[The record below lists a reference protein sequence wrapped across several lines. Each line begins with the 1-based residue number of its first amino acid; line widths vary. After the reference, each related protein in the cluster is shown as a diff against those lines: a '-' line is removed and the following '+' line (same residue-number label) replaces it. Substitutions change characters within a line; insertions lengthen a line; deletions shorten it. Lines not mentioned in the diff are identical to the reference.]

1 MPPTPSLQIPDL
13 ESAHAGF
20 RAAYGTDAEVAWLA
34 PGRVNLI
41 GEHTDYNDGFV
52 LPLAIPAGCLA
63 LVARTATGLVRM
75 ASAQEDD
82 TATTSVEGL
91 APGAV
96 DGWARYVAGVV
107 WALAEAG
114 KPVTGVDIYVD
125 GNVPGG
131 AGLSSS
137 AALEC
142 CVVGALDELFDLGCT
157 AEERVVVARA
167 AENDFVG
174 APTGGMDQLISV
186 GGKAGHV
193 LLCDMRSLH
202 VEAVPFDLAEV
213 GLALLVVDTRAA
225 HELVSGEYG
234 ERRASCEKAASLLG
248 VPALRDVTLADLDE
262 ALERIRATGGSDAD
276 TIVKRARHVVTEDA
290 RVLETVE
297 LLRRGEFRAIGDA
310 MLASHTSMRDDFE
323 ITVPEVDLA
332 VTTAITHEAVI
343 GSRMTGGGFGGCVI
357 SIVEAD
363 AVDEVAAAV
372 LAAFA
377 EAGFVAPVC
386 FTATATE
393 GARTVG

>member
-1 MPPTPSLQIPDL
+1 MPTTPSLHIPDL
-13 ESAHAGF
+13 ESARAGF
-20 RAAYGTDAEVAWLA
+20 RDAYGRDAEIAWLA

-63 LVARTATGLVRM
+63 LVAATDTGVVRI

-82 TATTSVEGL
+82 TAQAEVDGL
-91 APGAV
+91 APGDV

-114 KPVTGVDIYVD
+114 KPVAGVDIYVD

-142 CVVGALDELFDLGCT
+142 CVVGALDALFALNCS
-157 AEERVVVARA
+157 AEERVAVARK
-167 AENDFVG
+167 AENDYVG

-186 GGKAGHV
+186 GGQTGHV
-193 LLCDMRSLH
+193 LLCDMRSLE
-202 VEAVPFDLAEV
+202 VEAVPFDLAAA

-234 ERRASCEKAASLLG
+234 ERRASCEKAAALLG
-248 VPALRDVTLADLDE
+248 VPALRDIALGDLDV
-262 ALERIRATGGSDAD
+262 ALEKLRSDGGEDAE

-332 VTTAITHEAVI
+332 VTTAVTQDGVI

-357 SIVEAD
+357 SVVEAD
-363 AVDEVAAAV
+363 VVDAVADAV
-372 LAAFA
+372 VTAFA
-377 EAGFVAPVC
+377 DAGFDAPVC

-393 GARTVG
+393 GARAAG

>member
-1 MPPTPSLQIPDL
+1 MPTTPSLHAPDL
-13 ESAHAGF
+13 ESARAGF
-20 RAAYGTDAEVAWLA
+20 RAAYGHDAEVAWLA

-63 LVARTATGLVRM
+63 LVAKTGTGVVRI

-82 TATTSVEGL
+82 TVQTPVEGL

-114 KPVTGVDIYVD
+114 KPVSGVDIYVD

-142 CVVGALDELFDLGCT
+142 CVAGAVDELFDLGCT
-157 AEERVVVARA
+157 AEERVAVART

-186 GGKAGHV
+186 GGQAGHV
-193 LLCDMRSLH
+193 LLCDMRSLQ
-202 VEAVPFDLAEV
+202 VEAVPFDLAAV
-213 GLALLVVDTRAA
+213 GLALLVVDTRAV

-234 ERRASCEKAASLLG
+234 ERRASCEKAARLLG
-248 VPALRDVTLADLDE
+248 VSALRDVALGDLDV
-262 ALERIRATGGSDAD
+262 ALEKLRAQGGSDAE

-290 RVLETVE
+290 RVLETVA
-297 LLRRGEFRAIGDA
+297 LLRAGEFRAIGDA

-332 VTTAITHEAVI
+332 VTTAVTHEAVI

-357 SIVEAD
+357 SIVEAG

-372 LAAFA
+372 EVAFA
-377 EAGFVAPVC
+377 EAGFHAPVC
-386 FTATATE
+386 FTATATD

>member
-1 MPPTPSLQIPDL
+1 MSPTPSLHVPDL
-13 ESAHAGF
+13 ESARAGF
-20 RAAYGTDAEVAWLA
+20 RGAYGRDAEVAWLA

-63 LVARTATGLVRM
+63 LVAARDSGVVRI

-82 TATTSVEGL
+82 TAKVQVEGL

-114 KPVTGVDIYVD
+114 KPVAGVDIYVD

-142 CVVGALDELFDLGCT
+142 CVAGALDELLDLGCT
-157 AEERVVVARA
+157 PEERVAVARS

-186 GGKAGHV
+186 GGQVGHV
-193 LLCDMRSLH
+193 LLCDMRSLQ
-202 VEAVPFDLAEV
+202 VEAVPFDLAAAR
-213 GLALLVVDTRAA
+213 LALLVVDTRAP

-234 ERRASCEKAASLLG
+234 ERRASCEKAAELLG
-248 VPALRDVTLADLDE
+248 VPALRDVPLGDLDV
-262 ALERIRATGGSDAD
+262 ALEKLRTLGGAEAE

-310 MLASHTSMRDDFE
+310 MLASHASMRDDFE

-332 VTTAITHEAVI
+332 VTTAVTQEAVI
-343 GSRMTGGGFGGCVI
+343 GARMTGGGFGGCVI

-363 AVDEVAAAV
+363 AVDDVAAAV
-372 LAAFA
+372 VAAFA
-377 EAGFVAPVC
+377 DAGFAAPAC

-393 GARTVG
+393 GARSVS